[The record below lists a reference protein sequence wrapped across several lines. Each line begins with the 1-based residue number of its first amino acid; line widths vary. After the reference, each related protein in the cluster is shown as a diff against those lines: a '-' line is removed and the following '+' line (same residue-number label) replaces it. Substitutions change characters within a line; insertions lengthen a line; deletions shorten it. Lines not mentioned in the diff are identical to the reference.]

1 MRNNIW
7 LRYLKNF
14 GLWLVGLAMFFFVT
28 VGITYSLGTLPEILG
43 VKGAALQW
51 WMWGLRVIVA
61 SFFVAAGFW
70 VIFHPL
76 RTRHFLRNAR
86 IWLWGKVSRKKEL
99 EAIAQSKPEPKAE
112 ANFAPVSRRRFLVE
126 GSALTAFAVDS
137 FLIEPNG
144 PTIVNLEIKIPNLPP
159 AFNGLTIAQLSDI
172 HIDPYTTAEDVARI
186 VEQVNALKPDLT
198 VVTGDFISRGTY
210 YFEMAAETLGK
221 LRDGARLGVYGS
233 SGNHDH
239 WSDGSDLG
247 RIEPLFAKNGLPLL
261 RNTAT
266 ELKLNGDSL
275 WLLGTDDSSTHND
288 DLGKTIRALGYRTI
302 ETAKNDTRP
311 KILLSHNPNFIEQ
324 AQGLGNTFMLSGHT
338 HGGQVYVPALADAAL
353 WPIYPRFRGYYK
365 LDNLLVYVNN
375 GFGTV
380 GPPFRFLT
388 RPEIAVFKLIAA

>member
-1 MRNNIW
+1 MKNKTW
-7 LRYLKNF
+7 LRYLVNF
-14 GLWLVGLAMFFFVT
+14 GLWLLGLVMLFFVT

-51 WMWGLRVIVA
+51 WMWGLRLIVMA
-61 SFFVAAGFW
+61 FFVAAGFW
-70 VIFHPL
+70 VIFHPFH
-76 RTRHFLRNAR
+76 TRQTLTTIR
-86 IWLWGKVSRKKEL
+86 IWFWLKISRKKAV
-99 EAIAQSKPEPKAE
+99 EAIAETKPEVKPTAKLV
-112 ANFAPVSRRRFLVE
+112 PVSRRRFLIE

-144 PTIVNLEIKIPNLPP
+144 PTISRLEIKIPNLPA

-247 RIEPLFAKNGLPLL
+247 RIAPLFAKNGLPLL

-275 WLLGTDDSSTHND
+275 WLLGTDDSSTDNA
-288 DLGKTIRALGYRTI
+288 DLSKTVRALGYQTVEAAGR
-302 ETAKNDTRP
+302 DTRP
-311 KILLSHNPNFIEQ
+311 KILLSHNPNFSEQ
-324 AQGLGNTFMLSGHT
+324 AKGLGNTFMLSGHT
-338 HGGQVYVPALADAAL
+338 HGGQVYIPALADAAM
-353 WPIYPRFRGYYK
+353 WPIYQQLRGYYK
-365 LDNLLVYVNN
+365 LDNLQMYVNN

-388 RPEIAVFKLIAA
+388 RPEIALIKLVTA